1 MVTQET
7 GESFSKMQENSQQFI
22 TGVRIDKVSDNEDF
36 SLTPDEFSKS
46 LDEYLKLGGL
56 SHNFRRQAQRKLKKA
71 DNNELSGDASGSTQI
86 IPDKYGYGLFDVVE
100 PPYNIVSLAKI
111 YEVSPANYAA
121 INAKAANI
129 VGLGYTLEPSLN
141 VVQRLEDITDTTQ
154 LSRARKKIERS
165 KQELQDWI
173 ESRNDE
179 ETLTSILT
187 KVFIDLEATGNG
199 YIEIGRK
206 NTGEIGYIGHVPCQN
221 LRVRRLRDGFVQ
233 IQQGKAVFFRNFQ
246 DVNQPNPI
254 GVDQRPNE
262 IIHLKNY
269 TPTNTYY
276 GIPAAVPAKNAIAG
290 QEFASRYNL
299 EYFENKAVPRYMV
312 VLKGAKLSREA
323 ESAIFEFFQNKLKGQ
338 SHRTVIVPLPA
349 DDAAGGK
356 VEMKLEAIEN
366 GIQDSSFNNYRK
378 STLEDILMAHRVPV
392 SKVATASNVSIAA
405 AKEFDR
411 TFKEQVCRPMQD
423 TLEKK
428 INRIVAEKTDAFKL
442 KFNELT
448 LTDEDTQSKIDER
461 YLRMKVVMP
470 NEIRPRLGLPQIDG
484 GDEPVQL
491 TGQQAADQT
500 ANATGNRL
508 RDQQR
513 EANAGDSNTGARNA
527 QGDGR
532 QQA

>member
-7 GESFSKMQENSQQFI
+7 GESFSKMQESESLI
-22 TGVRIDKVSDNEDF
+22 VKGVRTDSIHIEENIMTSN
-36 SLTPDEFSKS
+36 DEFAKS

-71 DNNELSGDASGSTQI
+71 DNNELTGDASGSNQI

-100 PPYNIVSLAKI
+100 PPYNMVALAKI

-129 VGLGYTLEPSLN
+129 VGLGYTLEPSLS
-141 VVQRLEDITDTTQ
+141 VTQRLEDITDPAQ
-154 LSRARKKIERS
+154 LQRARKKIERM
-165 KQELQDWI
+165 KQEIADWL

-221 LRVRRLRDGFVQ
+221 MRVRRLRDGFVQ

-246 DVNQPNPI
+246 DTQQANPI
-254 GVDQRPNE
+254 GTDNRPNE
-262 IIHLKNY
+262 IIHLKSY

-276 GIPAAVPAKNAIAG
+276 GIPAAVPAKNSIAG

-312 VLKGAKLSREA
+312 VLKGAKLSRESEA
-323 ESAIFEFFQNKLKGQ
+323 AIFEFFQNKLKGQ

-349 DDAAGGK
+349 DDAANGK

-378 STLEDILMAHRVPV
+378 STLEDILMAHRVPI
-392 SKVATASNVSIAA
+392 SKVATAGNVSIAA

-428 INRIVAEKTDAFKL
+428 INRIVAEKSDAFKL

-461 YLRMKVVMP
+461 YLRMKVVTP
-470 NEIRPRLGLPQIDG
+470 NEIRPRLGLPQMDG
-484 GDEPVQL
+484 GDETVNL
-491 TGQQAADQT
+491 TGQQAAEQT
-500 ANATGNRL
+500 AQATGNRL
-508 RDQQR
+508 RDQER
-513 EANAGDSNTGARNA
+513 SANAGDSNTGARNA
-527 QGDGR
+527 QGEGR

>member
-1 MVTQET
+1 MVTQAT
-7 GESFSKMQENSQQFI
+7 GENFSEMQEDKFVTDI
-22 TGVRIDKVSDNEDF
+22 RIDKVLEEQSMF
-36 SLTPDEFSKS
+36 SSSDEFSKS
-46 LDEYLKLGGL
+46 ADSYAKIGGL
-56 SHNFRRQAQRKLKKA
+56 SHNFRRQMKRKLEKA
-71 DNNELSGDASGSTQI
+71 DNNELSGDNAQSNQI

-100 PPYNIVSLAKI
+100 PPYNMVALAKI

-129 VGLGYTLEPSLN
+129 VGLGYSLEPSLS
-141 VVQRLEDITDTTQ
+141 VVQRLEDISDPAQ
-154 LSRARKKIERS
+154 LARARKKIERM
-165 KQELQDWI
+165 KQDLQEWL

-187 KVFIDLEATGNG
+187 KVFIDLESTGNG

-206 NTGEIGYIGHVPCQN
+206 VNGEIGYVGHVPCQN
-221 LRVRRLRDGFVQ
+221 IRVRRLRDGFVQ

-254 GVDQRPNE
+254 GTDNRPNE

-290 QEFASRYNL
+290 MEFASRYNL

-312 VLKGAKLSREA
+312 VLKGAKLSRESEA
-323 ESAIFEFFQNKLKGQ
+323 RIFEFFQNKLKGQ

-349 DDAAGGK
+349 DDGNGK
-356 VEMKLEAIEN
+356 VEMKLEAVEN

-378 STLEDILMAHRVPV
+378 STLEDILMAHRVPI
-392 SKVATASNVSIAA
+392 SKVATAGNVSIAA

-428 INRIVAEKTDAFKL
+428 INRIVSEKTDAFKIR
-442 KFNELT
+442 FNELT

-470 NEIRPRLGLPQIDG
+470 NEIRPRLGLPQVEG

-491 TGQQAADQT
+491 TGQQAADQN
-500 ANATGNRL
+500 ARATGNRL

-513 EANAGDSNTGARNA
+513 EANAGDSNTGERNA
-527 QGDGR
+527 QGEGR

>member
-7 GESFSKMQENSQQFI
+7 GENFSKMQENSEVFI
-22 TGVRIDKVSDNEDF
+22 TNVRTDVLSDGEP
-36 SLTPDEFSKS
+36 LVQAADEFSKS
-46 LDEYLKLGGL
+46 IDSYLKLGGL

-71 DNNELSGDASGSTQI
+71 DNNEQSGDGAETSQI

-100 PPYNIVSLAKI
+100 PPYNMVALARI

-129 VGLGYTLEPSLN
+129 VGLGYTLEPSLS
-141 VVQRLEDITDTTQ
+141 VTQRLEDINEPEQ
-154 LSRARKKIERS
+154 LSRARKKIERQ
-165 KQELQDWI
+165 KQEVTEWL

-179 ETLTSILT
+179 ETFTSILT

-199 YIEIGRK
+199 YLEIGRK
-206 NTGEIGYIGHVPCQN
+206 TTGEIGYIGHIPCQN
-221 LRVRRLRDGFVQ
+221 VRVRRLRDGFVQ

-254 GVDQRPNE
+254 GTDPRPNE

-276 GIPAAVPAKNAIAG
+276 GIPAAVPAKNSIAG

-312 VLKGAKLSREA
+312 IVKGAKLSRESEA
-323 ESAIFEFFQNKLKGQ
+323 QIFEFFQNKLKGQ
-338 SHRTVIVPLPA
+338 SHRTVVVPLPP
-349 DDAAGGK
+349 DDGNGK
-356 VEMKLEAIEN
+356 VELKLEAIEN
-366 GIQDSSFNNYRK
+366 GIQDSSFNNYRR
-378 STLEDILMAHRVPV
+378 STLEDILMAHRVPI
-392 SKVATASNVSIAA
+392 SKVASIGNVSIAA

-411 TFKEQVCRPMQD
+411 TFKEQVCRPIQD
-423 TLEKK
+423 MLEKK
-428 INRIVAEKTDAFKL
+428 INRIIGEKTDSFKL
-442 KFNELT
+442 HFNELT

-461 YLRMKVVMP
+461 YLRMKVIVP
-470 NEIRPRLGLPQIDG
+470 NEIRPRLGLPQMDG
-484 GDEPVQL
+484 GDTPVQM
-491 TGQQAADQT
+491 TGQQASEQT
-500 ANATGNRL
+500 AQATGNRR
-508 RDQQR
+508 RDQER
-513 EANAGDSNTGARNA
+513 SANAGDSNTGVRNE
-527 QGDGR
+527 QGAGR

>member
-1 MVTQET
+1 MVTQAT
-7 GESFSKMQENSQQFI
+7 GENYSKMQENSEQI
-22 TGVRIDKVSDNEDF
+22 ISGVRIDKAQMSDVFVSSSDDF
-36 SLTPDEFSKS
+36 AKSSEF
-46 LDEYLKLGGL
+46 YMGL
-56 SHNFRRQAQRKLKKA
+56 SGLNHNFRRSAQRKLKKA
-71 DNNELSGDASGSTQI
+71 DNNEHSGDGAETTQI

-100 PPYNIVSLAKI
+100 PPYNLVALAKI
-111 YEVSPANYAA
+111 YEISPANYAA
-121 INAKAANI
+121 INAKASNI
-129 VGLGYTLEPSLN
+129 VGLGYTLEPSLS
-141 VVQRLEDITDTTQ
+141 VTQRLEDIDDPDQ
-154 LSRARKKIERS
+154 LARARKKMERQ
-165 KQELQDWI
+165 KQELTEWL

-179 ETLTSILT
+179 ETFTSILT

-206 NTGEIGYIGHVPCQN
+206 VNGEIGYIGHIPCQN
-221 LRVRRLRDGFVQ
+221 VRVRRLRDGFVQ
-233 IQQGKAVFFRNFQ
+233 IQNGKAVFFRNFQ

-254 GVDQRPNE
+254 GTDQRPNE

-290 QEFASRYNL
+290 MEFASRYNL

-312 VLKGAKLSREA
+312 VLKGAKLSRES

-349 DDAAGGK
+349 DDSQGK

-378 STLEDILMAHRVPV
+378 SSLEDVLMAHRVPI
-392 SKVATASNVSIAA
+392 SKIAA
-405 AKEFDR
+405 ASNISLANARESDR
-411 TFKEQVCRPMQD
+411 TFKEQVCRPIQD
-423 TLEKK
+423 MLEKK
-428 INRIVAEKTDAFKL
+428 INRIVSEKTDSFKL
-442 KFNELT
+442 HFNELT

-461 YLRMKVVMP
+461 YLRMKVIKP
-470 NEIRPRLGLPQIDG
+470 NEVRPRLGLPEMPG
-484 GDEPVQL
+484 GDEVVSL
-491 TGQQAADQT
+491 NAQQNAEIRTQ
-500 ANATGNRL
+500 ATGNRL

-513 EANAGDSNTGARNA
+513 EANSADTGNGSRNP
-527 QGDGR
+527 QGEGR

>member
-1 MVTQET
+1 MVTQAT
-7 GESFSKMQENSQQFI
+7 GENFSEMQENNI
-22 TGVRIDKVSDNEDF
+22 VTNVRIDRLGESESMF
-36 SLTPDEFSKS
+36 SQSDEFSKS
-46 LDEYLKLGGL
+46 LEDYSKVSGL
-56 SHNFRRQAQRKLKKA
+56 SHNFRRQMKRKIEKA
-71 DNNELSGDASGSTQI
+71 DNNEISGDGSGSTQI

-100 PPYNIVSLAKI
+100 PPYNMVALAKI
-111 YEVSPANYAA
+111 YEISPANYAA

-129 VGLGYTLEPSLN
+129 VGLGYKLEPSLS
-141 VVQRLEDITDTTQ
+141 VVQKLEDITDPEQ
-154 LSRARKKIERS
+154 LTRARKKIERA
-165 KQELQDWI
+165 KQDLQEWL

-179 ETLTSILT
+179 ETLTSLLT
-187 KVFIDLEATGNG
+187 KVFIDLESTGNG

-206 NTGEIGYIGHVPCQN
+206 VNGEIGYIGHVPCQN

-246 DVNQPNPI
+246 DSNQPNPI
-254 GVDQRPNE
+254 GTDARPNE

-276 GIPAAVPAKNAIAG
+276 GIPAVVPAKNAIAG
-290 QEFASRYNL
+290 QEFSSRYNL

-312 VLKGAKLSREA
+312 VLKGAKLSRESEA
-323 ESAIFEFFQNKLKGQ
+323 AIFEFFQNKLKGQ

-349 DDAAGGK
+349 DDGNGK

-378 STLEDILMAHRVPV
+378 STLEDILMAHRVPI
-392 SKVATASNVSIAA
+392 SKVATAGNISIAA

-428 INRIVAEKTDAFKL
+428 INRVVSEKTDAFRL
-442 KFNELT
+442 HFNELT

-461 YLRMKVVMP
+461 YLRMKVVTP
-470 NEIRPRLGLPQIDG
+470 NEIRPRLGLPQMDG
-484 GDEPVQL
+484 GDDVVQIS
-491 TGQQAADQT
+491 GQQAAEQT
-500 ANATGNRL
+500 AQATRNRR
-508 RDQQR
+508 RDQDR
-513 EANAGDSNTGARNA
+513 SANAGDSDTGSRGA
-527 QGDGR
+527 QGEGR

>member
-1 MVTQET
+1 MVTQQT
-7 GESFSKMQENSQQFI
+7 GESYSEMQENNEYI
-22 TGVRIDKVSDNEDF
+22 IKGVRTDSLKSDEGLYT
-36 SLTPDEFSKS
+36 SSDEFSKS
-46 LDEYLKLGGL
+46 ANEYLKLAGL

-71 DNNELSGDASGSTQI
+71 DNNELTGDQSGSNQI

-100 PPYNIVSLAKI
+100 PPYNLVALSKI

-129 VGLGYTLEPSLN
+129 VGLGYTLEPTLQ
-141 VVQRLEDITDTTQ
+141 VVQRLEDISDPAQ
-154 LSRARKKIERS
+154 LSRARKKIERM
-165 KQELQDWI
+165 KQEIADWL

-187 KVFIDLEATGNG
+187 KVFIDLESTGNG

-221 LRVRRLRDGFVQ
+221 MRVRRLRDGFVQ

-246 DVNQPNPI
+246 DTQQSNPI
-254 GVDQRPNE
+254 GTDPRPNE
-262 IIHLKNY
+262 IIHLKSY

-323 ESAIFEFFQNKLKGQ
+323 EAAIFEFFQNKLKGQ

-349 DDAAGGK
+349 DDAANGK
-356 VEMKLEAIEN
+356 VEMKLEAIEA

-378 STLEDILMAHRVPV
+378 STLEDILMAHRVPI
-392 SKVATASNVSIAA
+392 SKVATAGNVSIAA

-428 INRIVAEKTDAFKL
+428 INRIVAEKSDAFKL
-442 KFNELT
+442 HFNELT

-470 NEIRPRLGLPQIDG
+470 NEIRPRLGLPQMEG

-491 TGQQAADQT
+491 TGQQAAEQT
-500 ANATGNRL
+500 AQASGNRL

-513 EANAGDSNTGARNA
+513 EANAGDSNTGARVA
-527 QGDGR
+527 QGEGR

>member
-7 GESFSKMQENSQQFI
+7 GESFSKMQENNEQYI
-22 TGVRIDKVSDNEDF
+22 TGVRVDKVSDTDVF
-36 SLTPDEFSKS
+36 ISSSDEFSKS
-46 LDEYLKLGGL
+46 LDDYSKISGL
-56 SHNFRRQAQRKLKKA
+56 SHNFRRQMKRKIDKA
-71 DNNELSGDASGSTQI
+71 DNNEMSGDQASSAQI
-86 IPDKYGYGLFDVVE
+86 IQDKAGYGIFDVVE
-100 PPYNIVSLAKI
+100 PPYNMVALAKI

-141 VVQRLEDITDTTQ
+141 VVQRLEDITDPAQ
-154 LSRARKKIERS
+154 LSRARKKIERA
-165 KQELQDWI
+165 KQDLQDWI

-206 NTGEIGYIGHVPCQN
+206 VNGEIGYIGHVPCQN
-221 LRVRRLRDGFVQ
+221 IRVRRLRDGFVQ
-233 IQQGKAVFFRNFQ
+233 IQNGKAVFFRNFQ
-246 DVNQPNPI
+246 DIEQANPI
-254 GVDQRPNE
+254 GTDTRPNE

-323 ESAIFEFFQNKLKGQ
+323 EASIFEFFQNKLKGQ
-338 SHRTVIVPLPA
+338 SHRTVIVPLPS
-349 DDAAGGK
+349 DDAANGK

-378 STLEDILMAHRVPV
+378 STLEDILMAHRVPI
-392 SKVATASNVSIAA
+392 SKVATAGNVSIAA

-428 INRIVAEKTDAFKL
+428 INRIVSEKTDAFKL

-470 NEIRPRLGLPQIDG
+470 NEIRPRLGLPQMEG

-491 TGQQAADQT
+491 TGQQASEQ
-500 ANATGNRL
+500 NAQASGNRL

-513 EANAGDSNTGARNA
+513 SANAGDSNTGARNA

>member
-1 MVTQET
+1 MVTQAT
-7 GESFSKMQENSQQFI
+7 GENFSEMQENNI
-22 TGVRIDKVSDNEDF
+22 VTNIRIDKVGESDTIF
-36 SLTPDEFSKS
+36 SNTDEFAKGLDSYSKIS
-46 LDEYLKLGGL
+46 GL
-56 SHNFRRQAQRKLKKA
+56 SHNFRRQMKRKFEKA
-71 DNNELSGDASGSTQI
+71 DNNELSGDQSASTQI

-100 PPYNIVSLAKI
+100 PPYNMVSLAKI
-111 YEVSPANYAA
+111 YEISPANYAA

-129 VGLGYTLEPSLN
+129 VGLGYNLEPSLS
-141 VVQRLEDITDTTQ
+141 VVQRLEDISDTAQ
-154 LSRARKKIERS
+154 LARARKKIERM
-165 KQELQDWI
+165 KEDLQEWL

-179 ETLTSILT
+179 ETLTSLLT
-187 KVFIDLEATGNG
+187 KVFIDLESTGNG
-199 YIEIGRK
+199 YIEVGRK
-206 NTGEIGYIGHVPCQN
+206 VNGEIGYIGHVPCQN
-221 LRVRRLRDGFVQ
+221 IRVRRLRDGFVQ

-246 DVNQPNPI
+246 DTQQPNPI
-254 GVDQRPNE
+254 GTDQRPNE

-290 QEFASRYNL
+290 QEFSSRYNL

-312 VLKGAKLSREA
+312 VLKGAKLSRESEA
-323 ESAIFEFFQNKLKGQ
+323 AIFEFFQNKLKGQ

-349 DDAAGGK
+349 DDGNGK

-378 STLEDILMAHRVPV
+378 STLEDILMAHRVPI
-392 SKVATASNVSIAA
+392 SKVATAGNVSIAA

-428 INRIVAEKTDAFKL
+428 INRIVSEKTDAFKL
-442 KFNELT
+442 RFNELT

-491 TGQQAADQT
+491 TGQQAAEQ
-500 ANATGNRL
+500 NAQASGNRL

-513 EANAGDSNTGARNA
+513 SANAGDSNTGERNA